1 MNRAMRRAS
10 EANGRREQRK
20 EWEEFE
26 DVTSESRRR
35 HAALNPGSAFRPDQ
49 VFQNPKY
56 VVQIFNDRKVIGRP
70 ARQVMIRRSDSAP
83 IYSWSD
89 MQRIKNEIFG
99 EEVEALQMFP
109 KESELVD
116 VANLYWMWVLP

>member
-1 MNRAMRRAS
+1 MTERS
-10 EANGRREQRK
+10 S
-20 EWEEFE
+20 
-26 DVTSESRRR
+26 D
-35 HAALNPGSAFRPDQ
+35 
-49 VFQNPKY
+49 
-56 VVQIFNDRKVIGRP
+56 
-70 ARQVMIRRSDSAP
+70 ARLSDSAP